1 MMMQNYI
8 RQKRTQTP
16 LHKIN
21 TFYVM
26 VRTISHAYEF
36 HDQVGEMVP
45 PLLCPPMRCSDAM
58 AHGLQ
63 GNQGGHAELN
73 IMTVEPRESSH
84 FTFEAQTI
92 IVCQHV
98 TPIHTGST
106 ASIANARLKKKRTLL
121 NVNN

>member
-1 MMMQNYI
+1 MMMLNYI

-16 LHKIN
+16 LHKVN

-36 HDQVGEMVP
+36 HDQVGEMAP
-45 PLLCPPMRCSDAM
+45 PLLCPPMRYSDAT

-63 GNQGGHAELN
+63 DNQGGHTVLN

-84 FTFEAQTI
+84 FTFEPQTI

-106 ASIANARLKKKRTLL
+106 ASIARLKEKRIL
-121 NVNN
+121 NER